1 MHLSSLSQIIKIEK
15 THNFKNDKFFSSIT
29 SNSKL
34 TNKNTIFLYDNNSKS
49 SITYIRE
56 AIKNKTP
63 AIITNKYFKSLSIPQ
78 FIVSNINQETELLL
92 RNLYNKF
99 PSKCIAVTG
108 TNGKTS
114 VVWYIANILS
124 LMKYK
129 NSFVGTLGYYKNGK
143 KISGTDLTTPSYEEL
158 YKFGFLNTKQKNIYI
173 FEASSHALDQD
184 RLRNYP
190 IDIAAITNISK
201 DHLDYHK
208 NMPKYKNA
216 KLKLF
221 VKHLSSKG
229 TAIINSRIKNFPEL
243 KKKLIKRKIKNIFY
257 GKDNLSL
264 TKKNKYFELIINK
277 KKYKIYNLNL
287 NTDFELEN
295 LECAISCCLAINIS
309 EKKIINILNKVN
321 NPPGRLQR
329 IYYKKK
335 RSEIYIDYAHT
346 PDALEKILKSLK
358 NKSKKPNLVF
368 GCGGDRDKSKRKN
381 MGIIAKNFASKVYIT
396 DDNPRNENATN
407 IRKNILKY
415 CPNAVDIANRKQAIK
430 KALQEI
436 GIEETLIIA
445 GKGHEKVQIIKNKI
459 KKFDDLQV
467 VKNFIQ
473 N

>member
-1 MHLSSLSQIIKIEK
+1 MCVCLSK
-15 THNFKNDKFFSSIT
+15 T
-29 SNSKL
+29 
-34 TNKNTIFLYDNNSKS
+34 
-49 SITYIRE
+49 
-56 AIKNKTP
+56 
-63 AIITNKYFKSLSIPQ
+63 
-78 FIVSNINQETELLL
+78 
-92 RNLYNKF
+92 
-99 PSKCIAVTG
+99 G
-108 TNGKTS
+108 
-114 VVWYIANILS
+114 
-124 LMKYK
+124 
-129 NSFVGTLGYYKNGK
+129 
-143 KISGTDLTTPSYEEL
+143 
-158 YKFGFLNTKQKNIYI
+158 
-173 FEASSHALDQD
+173 
-184 RLRNYP
+184 
-190 IDIAAITNISK
+190 
-201 DHLDYHK
+201 
-208 NMPKYKNA
+208 
-216 KLKLF
+216 
-221 VKHLSSKG
+221 
-229 TAIINSRIKNFPEL
+229 
-243 KKKLIKRKIKNIFY
+243 
-257 GKDNLSL
+257 
-264 TKKNKYFELIINK
+264 
-277 KKYKIYNLNL
+277 
-287 NTDFELEN
+287 
-295 LECAISCCLAINIS
+295 ISCCLAINIS